1 MTIEFSHVR
10 QAGPAGRPPAAERM
24 SPVRSLTGGSG
35 GEQALAGAA
44 KAGANRLPHRICEMV
59 YVSMSLELKPK
70 KWAGALREVTLGA
83 GSRRPLTVGGGNGL
97 PLHTFEAAFPHRPI
111 LALEITD
118 VDPVRWV
125 ESVRQP
131 WEGVLGRPAEA
142 ARRAVGE
149 FGADLLLIH
158 LMGTHPDRGNRSPE
172 QAAADVG
179 AVLEGVSVPLIVKGP
194 GAGPKQNQVLAR
206 VAETCRG
213 EGLALHSATNEDYKT
228 LAAIAVAYGHVLVG
242 ESPIDVNL
250 AKQLNILLADASVD
264 LDRVLI
270 DPLTGG
276 LGYGLEYTYSVM
288 ERIRLAALGGD
299 AMLNCPI
306 VCLVGEEA
314 WKAKEAKVP
323 PIRSPVGAGSAA
335 SNGRWLPPWR

>member
-1 MTIEFSHVR
+1 
-10 QAGPAGRPPAAERM
+10 
-24 SPVRSLTGGSG
+24 
-35 GEQALAGAA
+35 
-44 KAGANRLPHRICEMV
+44 
-59 YVSMSLELKPK
+59 MSLDLKPK

-83 GSRRPLTVGGGNGL
+83 GTRRPLAVGGGNGL
-97 PLHTFEAAFPHRPI
+97 PLHTFEAAFPHRPA

-142 ARRAVGE
+142 ARRAVAD
-149 FGADLLLIH
+149 FGADLLLVH
-158 LMGTHPDRGNRSPE
+158 LMGTHADRGNRSPE

-179 AVLEGVSVPLIVKGP
+179 AVLEAVSVPLIVKGP
-194 GAGPKQNQVLAR
+194 GAGQKQNTVLAR
-206 VAETCRG
+206 VAEDCRG

-228 LAAIAVAYGHVLVG
+228 LAAVAVAYGHALVG
-242 ESPIDVNL
+242 ESPIDVNM
-250 AKQLNILLADASVD
+250 AKQLNILLADSNVD
-264 LDRVLI
+264 LNRALI

-276 LGYGLEYTYSVM
+276 LGYGLEYSYSVM

-306 VCLVGEEA
+306 ICLVGEEA

-323 PIRSPVGAGSAA
+323 ADKEPLWGSQRERGIHWEVATAMTLIEAGAEVVVLRHPETLDRIRKQLDSWFGSEPSHDREGVVQNSFRATDEH
-335 SNGRWLPPWR
+335 R

>member
-1 MTIEFSHVR
+1 
-10 QAGPAGRPPAAERM
+10 
-24 SPVRSLTGGSG
+24 
-35 GEQALAGAA
+35 
-44 KAGANRLPHRICEMV
+44 
-59 YVSMSLELKPK
+59 MSLELKPK
-70 KWAGALREVTLGA
+70 KWAGALRQVTLGA

-111 LALEITD
+111 LALEIAD

-131 WEGVLGRPAEA
+131 WEGVLGKPADA
-142 ARRAVGE
+142 ALRAVKD

-158 LMGTHPDRGNRSPE
+158 LMGTHPDRGDRSPD

-179 AVLEGVSVPLIVKGP
+179 AVLEAVEVPLIVMGP
-194 GAGPKQNQVLAR
+194 GAGRKQNEVLAR

-213 EGLALHSATNEDYKT
+213 EGLALHSATSEDYKT

-250 AKQLNILLADASVD
+250 AKQLNILLADANVD

-323 PIRSPVGAGSAA
+323 ADKEPLWGRQRERGIHWEVATAMALIEAGAEVVVLRHPEALARVRKQLVSWFGETP
-335 SNGRWLPPWR
+335 GGVPCR